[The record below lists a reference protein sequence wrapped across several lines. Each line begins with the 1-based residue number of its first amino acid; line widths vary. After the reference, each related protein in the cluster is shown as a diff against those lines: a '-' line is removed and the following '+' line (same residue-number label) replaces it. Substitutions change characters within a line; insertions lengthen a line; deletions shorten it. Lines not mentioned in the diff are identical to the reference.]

1 MANETTVT
9 IIGTV
14 RLIQDS
20 IVDLVRCLLSCN
32 DQSSTKIAE

>member
-20 IVDLVRCLLSCN
+20 IVDLARCLLGCN